1 MVKVVAWVPRP
12 CARRY
17 SGKCTGGAPVT
28 RCAMTVDTSDT
39 QHAPPSP
46 QPSRDTRGATK
57 TRAVHGLSDRG
68 VRNLFIIPV
77 LFLLIAFNVFPLLA
91 SLVISFTDFN
101 PLYQN
106 FGDSNYVGLGNYR
119 ALIHNPEQLRLQP
132 QEPWKAFQRTAA
144 LVVTTV
150 GLQTLIGFG
159 VAMLLSRSFRGEG
172 VLTSLL
178 LIPMMLSPA
187 VVATFWKYIF
197 NADYGAMNWLFG
209 LDWSWRGRSN
219 DAFLA
224 VVIVEVWM
232 WTPFMM
238 LLSLAGLNSIPPS
251 LYEAAEVDRASAWFR
266 FRNITLPLVAPLVLL
281 GIIFRTMDTFR
292 IFDVPFVLNSNQD
305 GQPTTTVS
313 VLLHYLGFGGSMPLG
328 PATALAYLLL
338 IVAIALANLVV
349 KYLDYVR
356 SKHG

>member
-1 MVKVVAWVPRP
+1 
-12 CARRY
+12 
-17 SGKCTGGAPVT
+17 
-28 RCAMTVDTSDT
+28 
-39 QHAPPSP
+39 
-46 QPSRDTRGATK
+46 
-57 TRAVHGLSDRG
+57 VHGLSDRA
-68 VRNLFIIPV
+68 VRNLFIFPV

-91 SLVISFTDFN
+91 SLFISFTDFN
-101 PLYQN
+101 PLFQN
-106 FGDSNYVGLGNYR
+106 LSEAQIVGLENYR
-119 ALIHNPEQLRLQP
+119 ALIHDPQALRLQP

-144 LVVTTV
+144 LVVATV
-150 GLQTLIGFG
+150 GLQTLLGFG
-159 VAMLLSRSFRGEG
+159 IAMLLTRSFRGQG
-172 VLTSLL
+172 VLTALL

-187 VVATFWKYIF
+187 VVATFWKYMF
-197 NADYGAMNWLFG
+197 NPDYGVVNWLTG
-209 LDWSWRGRSN
+209 LSWLWRGRGN

-238 LLSLAGLNSIPPS
+238 LLTLAGLNSIPPS
-251 LYEAAEVDRASAWFR
+251 LYEAAEVDRAGAWFR

-292 IFDVPFVLNSNQD
+292 IFDVPFVLNANQD

-313 VLLHYLGFGGSMPLG
+313 VLLHYLGFGGSQPLG

-356 SKHG
+356 SKQA

>member
-1 MVKVVAWVPRP
+1 VQGLP
-12 CARRY
+12 
-17 SGKCTGGAPVT
+17 
-28 RCAMTVDTSDT
+28 D
-39 QHAPPSP
+39 
-46 QPSRDTRGATK
+46 
-57 TRAVHGLSDRG
+57 RA
-68 VRNLFIIPV
+68 VRNLFIFPV

-91 SLVISFTDFN
+91 SLFISFTEFN
-101 PLYQN
+101 PLFQN
-106 FGDSNYVGLGNYR
+106 LSDAQIIGLDNYR
-119 ALIHNPEQLRLQP
+119 ALIHHPESLRLQP

-144 LVVTTV
+144 LVIVTV
-150 GLQTLIGFG
+150 GLQTLLGFG
-159 VAMLLSRSFRGEG
+159 IAMLLARSFRGQG
-172 VLTSLL
+172 ILTALL

-187 VVATFWKYIF
+187 VVATFWKYMF
-197 NADYGAMNWLFG
+197 NADYGLVNWLVG
-209 LDWSWRGRSN
+209 LDWLWRGRGN

-238 LLSLAGLNSIPPS
+238 LLTLAGLNSIPPS
-251 LYEAAEVDRASAWFR
+251 LYEAAEVDRAGAWFR
-266 FRNITLPLVAPLVLL
+266 FKNITLPLVAPLVLL

-292 IFDVPFVLNSNQD
+292 IFDVPFVLNANQD

-313 VLLHYLGFGGSMPLG
+313 VLLHYLGFGGSQPLG

-356 SKHG
+356 SKQA